1 MVDFEG
7 VDWIDEPV
15 AAELTAKKE
24 AAPEGVHDAKVIS
37 AEKYQSPN
45 SGNWTVK
52 FVYQIAGG
60 QYKDVMEWFNLWDP
74 NPESKKISNSKFT
87 ALAKAVGFK
96 TFPPAF
102 DNFIGKECKLNL
114 YTVNDS
120 WTDNDGNERT
130 TQKNK
135 ISLTDG
141 YQGPDFVPP
150 TSEGTTKPSL

>member
-1 MVDFEG
+1 
-7 VDWIDEPV
+7 
-15 AAELTAKKE
+15 
-24 AAPEGVHDAKVIS
+24 
-37 AEKYQSPN
+37 
-45 SGNWTVK
+45 
-52 FVYQIAGG
+52 
-60 QYKDVMEWFNLWDP
+60 MEWFNLWDP

>member
-96 TFPPAF
+96 TFPP
-102 DNFIGKECKLNL
+102 
-114 YTVNDS
+114 V
-120 WTDNDGNERT
+120 
-130 TQKNK
+130 
-135 ISLTDG
+135 
-141 YQGPDFVPP
+141 V
-150 TSEGTTKPSL
+150 